1 MYQQKDVKDV
11 RKHLGGE
18 MEKIWLRH
26 YDYFVPE
33 SIRYPRIPL
42 YQLLEMTCVKY
53 DENVATVFF
62 DNKMTYGQL
71 RDQVRR
77 FATALRGMGIKKG
90 DRVALMLPNSPQF
103 IISYYG
109 VLEAGGT
116 VVNISPLHVERELE
130 YEFTDSGSET
140 LIYLDLFDARIQAVK
155 GTTPLKRLIVSSIT
169 DYMETPADPSVAK
182 AADTFWLREVIAGSE
197 PEVPDVDIDPEE
209 DLAALQYTGGTT
221 GLPKGVMLTHR
232 NLLANALQCSTWAK
246 EFTERGKDVYLDVIP
261 FFHSYGQTVGMNT
274 AISNAATMVLIPQF
288 EINMMLQA
296 IQKYQPNFF
305 PGVPT
310 LYVAILS
317 HPEAL
322 NYGVDKLRLCNS
334 GSAPIPVEVI
344 KQFSRISGG
353 IFCEGFGL
361 SESSPVTH
369 SNPIFG
375 MKKVGSIGI
384 PFPDTEAKIVDAEK
398 GEREMGVNEP
408 GELIIRGPQV
418 MKGYWQK
425 PEETAETLRDGW
437 LYTGDIGTMDEDGY
451 FYIVDRK
458 KDMIIAGGFNIYP
471 REVDEVLYEH
481 PKVQEA
487 VTVGVPDEYRG
498 ETVKVYIVLKEGV
511 ECTEDEIITYCRE
524 RLAAYKAPR
533 LVEFRPELP
542 KTMVGKILRRALRE
556 EEIAKQKEREGKG

>member
-1 MYQQKDVKDV
+1 
-11 RKHLGGE
+11 
-18 MEKIWLRH
+18 MEKIWLKN

-33 SIRYPRIPL
+33 SIRYPSIPL
-42 YQLLEMTCVKY
+42 FQLLELTCVKY
-53 DENVATVFF
+53 DENVATIFF
-62 DNKMTYGQL
+62 DQKLTYGEI

-77 FATALRGMGIKKG
+77 LAAALKDMGVKKG
-90 DRVALMLPNSPQF
+90 DRVAIMLPNSPQF

-109 VLEAGGT
+109 VLEAGG
-116 VVNISPLHVERELE
+116 VIANISPLHVERELE
-130 YEFTDSGSET
+130 YEFNDSGAET
-140 LIYLDLFDARIQAVK
+140 LIYLDLFDERIQAVK
-155 GTTPLKRLIVSSIT
+155 GKSPLKRIIASSIT
-169 DYMETPADPSVAK
+169 DYMETPADPNVEK
-182 AADTFWLREVIAGSE
+182 DADTYYFKEVIAGSE
-197 PEVPDVDIDPEE
+197 PEVPDVDIDPEN

-232 NLLANALQCSTWAK
+232 NLLSNAMQCSLWAK
-246 EFTERGKDVYLDVIP
+246 EFTEPGNDVYLDVIP
-261 FFHSYGQTVGMNT
+261 FFHSYGQTVGMNN
-274 AISNAATMVLIPQF
+274 AIFNAATMLLIPQF

-322 NYGVDKLRLCNS
+322 DYGVDKLRLCNS
-334 GSAPIPVEVI
+334 GSAPIPIEVI
-344 KQFSRISGG
+344 KQFSSISGG
-353 IFCEGFGL
+353 IFCEGYGL
-361 SESSPVTH
+361 SEASPVTH
-369 SNPIFG
+369 SNPIMG
-375 MKKVGSIGI
+375 MRKVGSIGV
-384 PFPDTEAKIVDAEK
+384 PFPDTEAKIVDLEK
-398 GEREMGVNEP
+398 GEQEMGINEP

-418 MKGYWQK
+418 MKGYWEK
-425 PEETAETLRDGW
+425 PEETANTLRDGW

-498 ETVKVYIVLKEGV
+498 ETVKVYIVLKPDE
-511 ECTEDEIITYCRE
+511 ECTEDEIISYCRE

-533 LVEFRPELP
+533 LVEFRAELP
-542 KTMVGKILRRALRE
+542 KTMVGKILRRELRE
-556 EEIAKQKEREGKG
+556 QEIAKQKEEGEG

>member
-1 MYQQKDVKDV
+1 MEPVWVKN
-11 RKHLGGE
+11 
-18 MEKIWLRH
+18 

-33 SIRYPRIPL
+33 SIRYPKIPL

-53 DENVATVFF
+53 DESVATIFF
-62 DNKMTYGQL
+62 DQQMTYGQI

-77 FATALRGMGIKKG
+77 LATALKGMGVHKG

-130 YEFTDSGSET
+130 YEFNDSGSET
-140 LIYLDLFDARIQAVK
+140 LIYLDLFDERIQAVK
-155 GTTPLKRLIVSSIT
+155 GKSPLKRIIASSIT
-169 DYMETPADPSVAK
+169 DYMETPADPNVEK
-182 AADTFWLREVIAGSE
+182 VEGTYYLKEVIAGAE
-197 PEVPDVDIDPEE
+197 PEVPDVDIDPLN

-232 NLLANALQCSTWAK
+232 NLLANAMQCSLWAK
-246 EFTERGKDVYLDVIP
+246 EFSETGNDVYLDVIP
-261 FFHSYGQTVGMNT
+261 FFHSYGQTVGMNN
-274 AISNAATMVLIPQF
+274 AIINAATMILIPQF
-288 EINMMLQA
+288 EINMLLQA

-322 NYGVDKLRLCNS
+322 DYGVDKLRLCNS
-334 GSAPIPVEVI
+334 GSAPIPIEVI

-353 IFCEGFGL
+353 IFCEGYGL
-361 SESSPVTH
+361 SEASPVTH
-369 SNPIFG
+369 SNPIMG
-375 MKKVGSIGI
+375 MKKVGSIGV
-384 PFPDTEAKIVDAEK
+384 PFPDTEAKIVDAET
-398 GEREMGVNEP
+398 GEKELGPNEP

-418 MKGYWQK
+418 MSGYWEK
-425 PEETAETLRDGW
+425 PEETAVTLKDGW

-487 VTVGVPDEYRG
+487 VTVGIPDEYRG
-498 ETVKVYIVLKEGV
+498 ETVKVYIVLKEGE
-511 ECTEDEIITYCRE
+511 ECSEDEIIAYCRE

-533 LVEFRPELP
+533 LVEFRAELP

-556 EEIAKQKEREGKG
+556 EEIAKQKEKGEG

>member
-1 MYQQKDVKDV
+1 
-11 RKHLGGE
+11 
-18 MEKIWLRH
+18 MEKIWLKN

-42 YQLLEMTCVKY
+42 YQLLELTCVKY
-53 DENVATVFF
+53 DENVATIFF
-62 DNKMTYGQL
+62 DQKMTYGEL

-77 FATALRGMGIKKG
+77 LATALKGMGVKKG
-90 DRVALMLPNSPQF
+90 DRVAIMLPNSPQF

-109 VLEAGGT
+109 VLEAGG
-116 VVNISPLHVERELE
+116 VIANISPLHVERELE
-130 YEFTDSGSET
+130 YEFNDSGAET
-140 LIYLDLFDARIQAVK
+140 LIYLDLFDERIQAVK
-155 GTTPLKRLIVSSIT
+155 GKSPLKRIIASSIT
-169 DYMETPADPSVAK
+169 DYMETPVDPNVEK
-182 AADTFWLREVIAGSE
+182 AADTHYFKEVVAGSE
-197 PEVPDVDIDPEE
+197 PEVPDVEIDPET

-232 NLLANALQCSTWAK
+232 NLLANAMQCALWAK
-246 EFTERGKDVYLDVIP
+246 EFTEPGQDVYLDVIP
-261 FFHSYGQTVGMNT
+261 FFHSYGQTVGMNN
-274 AISNAATMVLIPQF
+274 AILNAATMVLIPQF
-288 EINMMLQA
+288 EINMLLQA
-296 IQKYQPNFF
+296 IQKYKPNFF

-322 NYGVDKLRLCNS
+322 DYGVDKLRLCNS

-353 IFCEGFGL
+353 IFCEGYGL
-361 SESSPVTH
+361 SEASPVTH
-369 SNPIFG
+369 SNPIMG
-375 MKKVGSIGI
+375 MSKVGSIGV
-384 PFPDTEAKIVDAEK
+384 PFPDTEAKIVDIETGEK
-398 GEREMGVNEP
+398 ELGINEP

-418 MKGYWQK
+418 MSGYWEK
-425 PEETAETLRDGW
+425 PEETAATLRDGW

-487 VTVGVPDEYRG
+487 VTVGIPDAYRG
-498 ETVKVYIVLKEGV
+498 ETVKVYIVLKPDV
-511 ECTEDEIITYCRE
+511 ECTEDEIIAYCRE
-524 RLAAYKAPR
+524 RLAAYKSPR
-533 LVEFRPELP
+533 MVEFRPELP
-542 KTMVGKILRRALRE
+542 KTMVGKILRRELRE
-556 EEIAKQKEREGKG
+556 QEIAKQKEEKSEG

>member
-1 MYQQKDVKDV
+1 
-11 RKHLGGE
+11 
-18 MEKIWLRH
+18 MEKVWLKN

-33 SIRYPRIPL
+33 TIRYPNIPL
-42 YQLLEMTCVKY
+42 YQLLELTCVKY
-53 DENVATVFF
+53 DEHVATIFF
-62 DNKMTYGQL
+62 DQQLTYGQI

-77 FATALRGMGIKKG
+77 FATALRGMGVQKG
-90 DRVALMLPNSPQF
+90 DRVAIMLPNSPQF

-109 VLEAGGT
+109 VLEAGAT

-130 YEFTDSGSET
+130 YEFNDSGSET

-155 GTTPLKRLIVSSIT
+155 GNSPLKRIIASSIT
-169 DYMETPADPSVAK
+169 DYMETPVNPNVEKDSSTYYLK
-182 AADTFWLREVIAGSE
+182 EVIADAE
-197 PEVPDVDIDPEE
+197 PEVSEVEIDPEN

-232 NLLANALQCSTWAK
+232 NLLANAMQCSMWAK
-246 EFTERGKDVYLDVIP
+246 EFTERGKDIYLDVIP

-274 AISNAATMVLIPQF
+274 AIANAATMVLIPQF

-296 IQKYQPNFF
+296 IQKYRPNFF

-353 IFCEGFGL
+353 IFCEGYGL
-361 SESSPVTH
+361 SEASPVTH
-369 SNPIFG
+369 SNPIMG
-375 MKKVGSIGI
+375 MRKVGSIGI
-384 PFPDTEAKIVDAEK
+384 PFPDTEAKIVDVETGK
-398 GEREMGVNEP
+398 QELGPNEP

-418 MKGYWQK
+418 MKGYWEK

-437 LYTGDIGTMDEDGY
+437 LYTGDIATMDEDGY

-487 VTVGVPDEYRG
+487 VTVGIPDEYRG
-498 ETVKVYIVLKEGV
+498 ETVKVYIVLKPGE
-511 ECTEDEIITYCRE
+511 ECTEEEIISFCRE
-524 RLAAYKAPR
+524 RLAPYKAPR
-533 LVEFRPELP
+533 MVEFRPELP

-556 EEIAKQKEREGKG
+556 EEIARQKEAKGEA

>member
-1 MYQQKDVKDV
+1 
-11 RKHLGGE
+11 
-18 MEKIWLRH
+18 MEKIWLKN

-33 SIRYPRIPL
+33 TIRYPNIPL
-42 YQLLEMTCVKY
+42 YQLLELTCVKY
-53 DENVATVFF
+53 DENVATIFF
-62 DNKMTYGQL
+62 DQQLTYGQI

-77 FATALRGMGIKKG
+77 FAAALKGMGVRKG
-90 DRVALMLPNSPQF
+90 DRVAIMLPNSPQF
-103 IISYYG
+103 VISYYG
-109 VLEAGGT
+109 ALEAGAT

-130 YEFTDSGSET
+130 YEFNDSGSET
-140 LIYLDLFDARIQAVK
+140 LIYLDLFDARIQAVRDRS
-155 GTTPLKRLIVSSIT
+155 PLKRIIASSIT
-169 DYMETPADPSVAK
+169 DYMENPVNPNVEK
-182 AADTFWLREVIAGSE
+182 GKDTYFLREAIADSA
-197 PEVPDVDIDPEE
+197 PEVPDVDIDPAE

-232 NLLANALQCSTWAK
+232 NLLANAMQCSMWAK

-274 AISNAATMVLIPQF
+274 AIANAAAMVLIPQF

-296 IQKYQPNFF
+296 IQKYRPNFF

-317 HPEAL
+317 HPQAL
-322 NYGVDKLRLCNS
+322 DYGVDKIRLCNS

-344 KQFSRISGG
+344 KQFSSISGG
-353 IFCEGFGL
+353 IFCEGYGL
-361 SESSPVTH
+361 SEASPVTH
-369 SNPIFG
+369 SNPIMG
-375 MKKVGSIGI
+375 LRKVGSVGI
-384 PFPDTEAKIVDAEK
+384 PFPDTEARIVDVET
-398 GEREMGVNEP
+398 GTQEMGINEP

-418 MKGYWQK
+418 MKGYWEK

-437 LYTGDIGTMDEDGY
+437 LYTGDIATMDEDGY

-498 ETVKVYIVLKEGV
+498 ETVKVFIVLKPGE
-511 ECTEDEIITYCRE
+511 ECTEEEIISFCRE
-524 RLAAYKAPR
+524 RLAPYKAPR
-533 LVEFRPELP
+533 MVEFRPELP

-556 EEIAKQKEREGKG
+556 EEIARQRAEKSEG

>member
-1 MYQQKDVKDV
+1 
-11 RKHLGGE
+11 
-18 MEKIWLRH
+18 MEKVWLQH

-33 SIRYPRIPL
+33 NIRYPKIPL
-42 YQLLEMTCVKY
+42 YQLLELTCVKY
-53 DENVATVFF
+53 DESVAAIFF
-62 DNKMTYGQL
+62 DQKMTYGEL
-71 RDQVRR
+71 RDNVRR
-77 FATALRGMGIKKG
+77 MATALKSMGVRKG
-90 DRVALMLPNSPQF
+90 DRVALMLPNCPQF

-109 VLEAGGT
+109 VLEAGAT
-116 VVNISPLHVERELE
+116 VVNVSPLHVERELE
-130 YEFTDSGSET
+130 YEFNDSGSET

-155 GTTPLKRLIVSSIT
+155 GVTPLKRLIVTGIT
-169 DYMETPADPSVAK
+169 DYMETPVDPSVAK
-182 AADTFWLREVIAGSE
+182 GADTSWFREVIADST
-197 PEVPDVDIDPEE
+197 PEVADVDIDPEV

-232 NLLANALQCSTWAK
+232 NLLANAMQCSAWAK
-246 EFTERGKDVYLDVIP
+246 EFSERGADVYLDIIP

-274 AISNAATMVLIPQF
+274 AILNAATMILIPQF
-288 EINMMLQA
+288 EINMLLQA
-296 IQKYQPNFF
+296 IQKYKPNFF

-317 HPEAL
+317 HPDAL
-322 NYGVDKLRLCNS
+322 DYGVDKLRLCNS
-334 GSAPIPVEVI
+334 GSAPIPIEVI

-353 IFCEGFGL
+353 IFCEGYGL
-361 SESSPVTH
+361 SEASPVTH
-369 SNPIFG
+369 SNPIMG
-375 MKKVGSIGI
+375 MKKVGSIGV
-384 PFPDTEAKIVDAEK
+384 PFPDTEAKIVDAET
-398 GEREMGVNEP
+398 GEKELGPNEP

-418 MKGYWQK
+418 MSGYWEK
-425 PEETAETLRDGW
+425 PEETAITLKDGW

-487 VTVGVPDEYRG
+487 VTVGIPDEYRG
-498 ETVKVYIVLKEGV
+498 ETVKVYIVLKPGE
-511 ECTEDEIITYCRE
+511 ECTEEEIISYCRE

-533 LVEFRPELP
+533 MVEFRAELP

-556 EEIAKQKEREGKG
+556 EEAAKQQERKGEG

>member
-1 MYQQKDVKDV
+1 
-11 RKHLGGE
+11 
-18 MEKIWLRH
+18 MEKIWLES
-26 YDYFVPE
+26 YDYYVPE
-33 SIRYPRIPL
+33 SIRYPKIPL

-53 DENVATVFF
+53 DESVATIFF
-62 DNKMTYGQL
+62 DQQMTYGQI

-77 FATALRGMGIKKG
+77 LATALKGMGVQKG

-130 YEFTDSGSET
+130 YEFNDSGSET
-140 LIYLDLFDARIQAVK
+140 LIYLDLFDERIQAVK
-155 GTTPLKRLIVSSIT
+155 GKSPLKRIIASSIT
-169 DYMETPADPSVAK
+169 DYMETPADPNVEK
-182 AADTFWLREVIAGSE
+182 VEGTYYLKEVIAGAE
-197 PEVPDVDIDPEE
+197 PEVPDVDIDPTS

-232 NLLANALQCSTWAK
+232 NLLANAMQCALWAK
-246 EFTERGKDVYLDVIP
+246 EFTEPGNDVYLDVIP
-261 FFHSYGQTVGMNT
+261 FFHSYGQTVGMNN
-274 AISNAATMVLIPQF
+274 AILNAATMVLIPQF

-296 IQKYQPNFF
+296 IKKYQPNFF

-322 NYGVDKLRLCNS
+322 DYGVDKLRLCNS
-334 GSAPIPVEVI
+334 GSAPIPIEVI
-344 KQFSRISGG
+344 KQFSHISGG
-353 IFCEGFGL
+353 IFCEGYGL
-361 SESSPVTH
+361 SEASPVTH
-369 SNPIFG
+369 SNPIVG

-384 PFPDTEAKIVDAEK
+384 PFPDTEAKIVDVETGTK
-398 GEREMGVNEP
+398 ELGINEP

-418 MKGYWQK
+418 MKGYWEK
-425 PEETAETLRDGW
+425 PEETATTLKDGW
-437 LYTGDIGTMDEDGY
+437 LYTGDVGTMDEDGY

-487 VTVGVPDEYRG
+487 VTVGIPDEYRG
-498 ETVKVYIVLKEGV
+498 ETVKVYIVLKEGM

-533 LVEFRPELP
+533 LVEFRAELP
-542 KTMVGKILRRALRE
+542 KTMVGKILRRSLRE
-556 EEIAKQKEREGKG
+556 EEIAKQKEKGEG